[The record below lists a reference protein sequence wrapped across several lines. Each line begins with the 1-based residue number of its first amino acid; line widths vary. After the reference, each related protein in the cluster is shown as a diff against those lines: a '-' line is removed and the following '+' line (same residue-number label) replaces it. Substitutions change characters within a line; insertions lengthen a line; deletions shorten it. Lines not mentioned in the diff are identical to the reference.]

1 MATAVHGSQA
11 VSEEWVERIATVIL
25 DGVRAR

>member
-1 MATAVHGSQA
+1 VHGSQA